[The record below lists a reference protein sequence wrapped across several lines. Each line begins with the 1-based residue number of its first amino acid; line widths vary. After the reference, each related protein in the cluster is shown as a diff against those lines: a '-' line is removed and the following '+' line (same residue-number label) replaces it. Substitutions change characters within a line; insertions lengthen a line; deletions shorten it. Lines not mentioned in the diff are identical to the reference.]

1 MLEGI
6 ISGIIQGIF
15 EWLPVSSQGVI
26 TMVSEILMDYEVE
39 SAIAL
44 GIWLHS
50 GTSLAALIIFREDL
64 KMLLLQLKNSNANNF
79 SRNYVYTTFISAIIG
94 FPILLFLGEINIQS
108 GSAVMVLIGLAM
120 TITSVFLKFS
130 RVIKDERALADISIK
145 DSILIGAIQGLSAI
159 PGLSRSGVTVAVL
172 LGRGFGRKD
181 ALRFSFMLS
190 IPVSLGAALVA
201 GIRYELPQSTVGA
214 VGALTALLVGLVS
227 IKALLALS
235 GKINFSMFMG
245 IAGIAILAG
254 GLFQIMA
261 S

>member
-26 TMVSEILMDYEVE
+26 TIVSELFMDYEFE

-64 KMLLLQLKNSNANNF
+64 KVLLLQLKNSNTNNF
-79 SRNYVYTTFISAIIG
+79 SRNYAYTTFISAIIG
-94 FPILLFLGEINIQS
+94 VPILLFLGEINIQS

-120 TITSVFLKFS
+120 TSTSIFLKFS
-130 RVIKDERALADISIK
+130 RVIKDERSLADISIK
-145 DSILIGAIQGLSAI
+145 DSILIGTMQGLSAI
-159 PGLSRSGVTVAVL
+159 PGLSRSGVTVAVM
-172 LGRGFGRKD
+172 LGRGLGRKD

-201 GIRYELPQSTVGA
+201 GIRYGLPQSTVGA
-214 VGALTALLVGLVS
+214 VGAFTALLVGLVS
-227 IKALLALS
+227 IKALLVLS
-235 GKINFSMFMG
+235 GKINFSLFMG
-245 IAGIAILAG
+245 IAGIAILLG
-254 GLFQIMA
+254 GLFQIMV